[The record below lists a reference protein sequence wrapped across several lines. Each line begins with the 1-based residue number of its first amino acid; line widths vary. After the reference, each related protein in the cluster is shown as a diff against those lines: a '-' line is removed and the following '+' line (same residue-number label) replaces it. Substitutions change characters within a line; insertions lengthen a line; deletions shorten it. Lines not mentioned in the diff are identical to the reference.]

1 MDAHN
6 HHESPAEVTW
16 RATEAIIGVV
26 LLGLGGV
33 LTLSGIL
40 AYLGLPMMAIGV
52 VLLLRAWPGSQSATR
67 Q

>member
-1 MDAHN
+1 MDAHD
-6 HHESPAEVTW
+6 HPHESPAEVTW
-16 RATEAIIGVV
+16 RATEAILGVA

-40 AYLGLPMMAIGV
+40 AYIGLPMMAIGV
-52 VLLLRAWPGSQSATR
+52 ILLLRAWPGSQSAA